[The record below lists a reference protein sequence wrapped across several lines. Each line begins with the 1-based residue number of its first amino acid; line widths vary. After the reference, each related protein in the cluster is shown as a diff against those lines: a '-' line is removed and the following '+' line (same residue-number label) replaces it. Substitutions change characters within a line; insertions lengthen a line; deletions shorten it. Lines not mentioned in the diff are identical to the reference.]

1 MNATAPPDDP
11 VIHYYDSD
19 YPSATHN
26 PYPENIDEVTGF
38 QGVRF
43 HPRSAAAE

>member
-26 PYPENIDEVTGF
+26 PYPEEVTGF

-43 HPRSAAAE
+43 HPGPAAAAE

>member
-11 VIHYYDSD
+11 VIQYSDSD

-26 PYPENIDEVTGF
+26 PNRENFDEVTAF
-38 QGVRF
+38 
-43 HPRSAAAE
+43 